1 MCKYEPKRKSAC
13 NEARAND
20 YNNLCSG
27 RQFENWELFSPKF
40 FYSSGVCYRPV
51 LSPSSSLEWE
61 DRKYRPPEE
70 DQQVFLIHLYT
81 IWNQFRIESHCAAFC
96 CTILSFPLS
105 IICTYRPPEEDQQV
119 FLIHLYTI
127 WNQFRIASH
136 CAAFCCTCL
145 SLSLSYAHI
154 SLPPTGNGA
163 KQNELAGFIIE
174 YYITDCNIGWS
185 RITHFMLISNTH
197 QAFQPFG

>member
-13 NEARAND
+13 NKARAND

-27 RQFENWELFSPKF
+27 SQFENWELFSPKF

-81 IWNQFRIESHCAAFC
+81 IWNQFRIASHCAAFC

-105 IICTYRPPEEDQQV
+105 IICTYITTTNWEWSQAEWACRFHHWV
-119 FLIHLYTI
+119 LYH
-127 WNQFRIASH
+127 WLQYWLKQDNS
-136 CAAFCCTCL
+136 
-145 SLSLSYAHI
+145 SYAHI
-154 SLPPTGNGA
+154 
-163 KQNELAGFIIE
+163 
-174 YYITDCNIGWS
+174 
-185 RITHFMLISNTH
+185 
-197 QAFQPFG
+197 